1 MCVSARRL
9 YATTLVKYGL
19 SGVEKQRLNAPGERP
34 RLPAKHFFFGGCPM
48 RIPSHAAALFA
59 AALLLGAGAGPTT
72 ASPAAQ
78 ANSNVSLHGVDL
90 ERSTIPDLQKAMDRR
105 RISSLELTIFYL
117 ARIRQLNPD
126 LNAVITT
133 SPTALVEAVLSD
145 IRRITHQL
153 RGPMDGIPIL
163 LKDNVDTTVM

>member
-1 MCVSARRL
+1 
-9 YATTLVKYGL
+9 
-19 SGVEKQRLNAPGERP
+19 
-34 RLPAKHFFFGGCPM
+34 M

-78 ANSNVSLHGVDL
+78 ANNNVSLHGVDL
-90 ERSTIPDLQKAMDRR
+90 ERSTIPDLQNAMDRH

-126 LNAVITT
+126 LHAVITT
-133 SPTALVEAVLSD
+133 SPTALAEALLSD
-145 IRRITHQL
+145 IRRAACGPGTRRGRARQGQPVRVGQL
-153 RGPMDGIPIL
+153 PL
-163 LKDNVDTTVM
+163 VS